1 LAGKE
6 YTSYQFL
13 KPVLIS
19 YLQNLNL
26 NVIFLQVLN
35 AAWDSGTPVA
45 RENSLACHDR
55 VGYNKMLE
63 SVKFRNDPD
72 RKHLSS
78 FAYSRLVPALM
89 EGHNIVEFERFV
101 KKLHGN
107 SIGIFVFSV

>member
-1 LAGKE
+1 
-6 YTSYQFL
+6 
-13 KPVLIS
+13 
-19 YLQNLNL
+19 
-26 NVIFLQVLN
+26 VIFLQVLN

-101 KKLHGN
+101 KKLHGEAVMN
-107 SIGIFVFSV
+107 HHHHHHQQV